1 MQKML
6 INIHEAS
13 STLWISISTLYRL
26 TSRKQIPFVKVGARC
41 LFQPASLEAWI
52 AERSVQPAE
61 EAQE

>member
-6 INIHEAS
+6 INIQEAS
-13 STLWISISTLYRL
+13 NTLGVSISTLYRL
-26 TSRKQIPFVKVGARC
+26 TSRRQIPFVKVGARC

-52 AERSVQPAE
+52 AKHSVQPAE